1 MNLVKIA
8 DMLKSASD
16 QNLMQEIQNPTG
28 SVPSY
33 MVLSELERRKKLRS
47 SHMMPTENT
56 SVAEDAEAEAQAQRA
71 DQMGIGS
78 LGPVGQA
85 VAQPQAYAGGGE
97 VKHYATG
104 DYVDYGGGYETDP
117 SQNTF
122 WPSWEE
128 IKKRTGYGRMLPQTP
143 VAEPAAPV
151 APVVAA
157 PGIAGVPAAQ
167 RAASGVAPVASRP
180 ASRPA
185 APVAATP
192 EKLEDWGQQIKDI
205 VGKQA
210 DAYQKQAD
218 IYAKQ
223 AEELDKTKSTDI
235 SLALMQA
242 GFGIMGGRSQ
252 FAAENIGQGAMPAV
266 QQYAAMDRARRD
278 QAQKLALGQG
288 ALGIEQLGAQLKGVS
303 AGAEYGLGKEKLDIA
318 RKSAEADAMYKRAL
332 AGAAGAGKADANAM
346 RMMAL
351 REKAIE
357 ALEKRMDFQTMTPAQ
372 QEAEIQR
379 RMQILSGPSGATAA
393 PTIAGTYNPKTGRI
407 E

>member
-47 SHMMPTENT
+47 SHMMPTDNT
-56 SVAEDAEAEAQAQRA
+56 SVAEDVEAEAQAQMA
-71 DQMGIGS
+71 NQMGIGS

-85 VAQPQAYAGGGE
+85 VAQPQGYAGGGE
-97 VKHYATG
+97 VRRFNGLTGSYVG
-104 DYVDYGGGYETDP
+104 DYEDTLP
-117 SQNTF
+117 
-122 WPSWEE
+122 WEE
-128 IKKRTGYGRMLPQTP
+128 RMQKWREMTGFGRMAPP
-143 VAEPAAPV
+143 PAVRPALAPTTAPV
-151 APVVAA
+151 APAAA
-157 PGIAGVPAAQ
+157 PAA
-167 RAASGVAPVASRP
+167 ATTPPVKPPVASRP
-180 ASRPA
+180 VARPA

-218 IYAKQ
+218 LYAQ
-223 AEELDKTKSTDI
+223 EAEKLDKTKSTDI

-318 RKSAEADAMYKRAL
+318 RKEAESNAIYKRAL

-346 RMMAL
+346 RMMGL

-379 RMQILSGPSGATAA
+379 RMQMLSGQYGATAGPA
-393 PTIAGTYNPKTGRI
+393 IAGTYNPKTGRI

>member
-1 MNLVKIA
+1 M
-8 DMLKSASD
+8 
-16 QNLMQEIQNPTG
+16 
-28 SVPSY
+28 
-33 MVLSELERRKKLRS
+33 
-47 SHMMPTENT
+47 
-56 SVAEDAEAEAQAQRA
+56 A

-97 VKHYATG
+97 VRRFNGLTGSYVG
-104 DYVDYGGGYETDP
+104 DYEDTLP
-117 SQNTF
+117 
-122 WPSWEE
+122 WEE
-128 IKKRTGYGRMLPQTP
+128 RMQKWREMTGFGRMAPP
-143 VAEPAAPV
+143 PAVRPALAPTTAPV
-151 APVVAA
+151 APAAA
-157 PGIAGVPAAQ
+157 PAA
-167 RAASGVAPVASRP
+167 ATTPPVKP
-180 ASRPA
+180 PTPRPA

-218 IYAKQ
+218 LYAQ
-223 AEELDKTKSTDI
+223 EAEKLDKTKSTDI

-318 RKSAEADAMYKRAL
+318 RKSAESDAIYKRAL

-379 RMQILSGPSGATAA
+379 RMQILSGPSGATAGPA
-393 PTIAGTYNPKTGRI
+393 IAGTYNPKTGRI